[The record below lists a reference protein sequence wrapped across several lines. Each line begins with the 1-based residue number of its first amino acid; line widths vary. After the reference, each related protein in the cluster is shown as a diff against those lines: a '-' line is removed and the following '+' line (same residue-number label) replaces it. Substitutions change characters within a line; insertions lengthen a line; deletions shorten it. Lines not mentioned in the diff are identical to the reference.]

1 MYMEYQI
8 RRPLMRVPR
17 HPGNIRRMLASRL
30 KQVAA
35 AKPILIATLAEVGKV
50 CGKPTCRCRRGL
62 KHRACQLT
70 FQDQGKTRAM
80 YVPIDFTEEVRSWIE
95 EHHKLQALLREIS
108 ELSLMLVRSH
118 VQERK
123 RRRGRS

>member
-1 MYMEYQI
+1 
-8 RRPLMRVPR
+8 MRVRR

-35 AKPILIATLAEVGKV
+35 TKPILIATLAEVGKV
-50 CGKPTCRCRRGL
+50 CGKPNCRCRRGF

-80 YVPIDFTEEVRSWIE
+80 YVPVDFREEVRSWIE
-95 EHHKLQALLREIS
+95 EYHKLQRLLREIS
-108 ELSLMLVRSH
+108 HLSLMLVRGH
-118 VQERK
+118 AQERK

>member
-1 MYMEYQI
+1 
-8 RRPLMRVPR
+8 MRVPR

-30 KQVAA
+30 KRVAI
-35 AKPILIATLAEVGKV
+35 AKPILMATLAEVSRV
-50 CGKPTCRCRRGL
+50 CGKPTCRCRRGF

-70 FQDQGKTRAM
+70 FRDQGKTRAM
-80 YVPIDFTEEVRSWIE
+80 YVPVDFTEEVRSWIE

-108 ELSLMLVRSH
+108 ALSLMLVRSH

>member
-1 MYMEYQI
+1 
-8 RRPLMRVPR
+8 MRVSR

-30 KQVAA
+30 KRVAV
-35 AKPILIATLAEVGKV
+35 AKPILMATLAEVRRV
-50 CGKPTCRCRRGL
+50 CGKPTCRCRRGF

-70 FQDQGKTRAM
+70 FRDQGKTRAM
-80 YVPIDFTEEVRSWIE
+80 YVPVDFTEEVRSWIE

>member
-1 MYMEYQI
+1 
-8 RRPLMRVPR
+8 MRVSR

-35 AKPILIATLAEVGKV
+35 SKPILIATLAEVGKV
-50 CGKPTCRCRRGL
+50 CGKPTCRCRRGF
-62 KHRACQLT
+62 KHCACQLT
-70 FQDQGKTRAM
+70 FQVQGKTRAM

-95 EHHKLQALLREIS
+95 EHHKLQNLLREIS